1 VARVFLRNS
10 RKTECAAEQ
19 FLTRLAVRAAPFALL
34 ASFFMAWAFAAPPQ
48 NPPPAPEKKLQTPG
62 PKPDEQEPPEEDESL
77 KPKEYTLNPLEAERN
92 VTAGNFYFKKG
103 NFRAALKRY
112 VEATKW
118 DPTSGE
124 AFLKLAEADERVK
137 DYPNARDAYTKYL
150 ELVPDA
156 KNAAEIRKK
165 IAKWP
170 VSSAK
175 K

>member
-1 VARVFLRNS
+1 LGFI
-10 RKTECAAEQ
+10 
-19 FLTRLAVRAAPFALL
+19 LATLLPAQTKAPAPAPAAAP
-34 ASFFMAWAFAAPPQ
+34 AAPPPTTQ
-48 NPPPAPEKKLQTPG
+48 
-62 PKPDEQEPPEEDESL
+62 EQEPPEEDPDL
-77 KPKEYTLNPLEAERN
+77 QPKVYTFNPLEASRN
-92 VTAGNFYFKKG
+92 ITAGNFYFKKG